1 MIQMILGV
9 LGSGRVLIPL
19 ILVASMGIG
28 WLWTS
33 RGYKNTITERDKKI
47 ELLEKTVSEKEKE
60 ILKNEL
66 KISVHEANE
75 LVLKD
80 SLTKSNNIIKQ
91 NLALEDDMAREI
103 EKWKHQK
110 PKEVIKYVE
119 RIVNVKDKK
128 NITLQECKDVNEKI
142 SKIKYKDL

>member
-28 WLWTS
+28 WVWTS

-80 SLTKSNNIIKQ
+80 SLAKSNNIIKQ
-91 NLALEDDMAREI
+91 NLALENEMASEI